1 MSSSRGIG
9 QFREKKDTRIRAPK
23 TPNAVPTV
31 PPAKAR
37 RRLSVRSCEM
47 ILPRVA
53 PRATRTP
60 SSFLRAAERTNISPA
75 ILTQEINNTNATA
88 VRRAKSAREKNRR
101 NVAKPCAALA
111 SSIWGASSDLKIA
124 SGPLVVLAAN
134 AVLTAEA
141 AWPVLIPAFKRPISS
156 IQMASASF

>member
-23 TPNAVPTV
+23 TPNAIPTV

-37 RRLSVRSCEM
+37 RRLSVRSCEL

-60 SSFLRAAERTNISPA
+60 SAFLRAAERTNIRPA

-88 VRRAKSAREKNRR
+88 VERARSAREENGRD
-101 NVAKPCAALA
+101 VARPRAELAGSIGRAAA
-111 SSIWGASSDLKIA
+111 DL
-124 SGPLVVLAAN
+124 
-134 AVLTAEA
+134 
-141 AWPVLIPAFKRPISS
+141 
-156 IQMASASF
+156 Q